1 MLVTKEELVT
11 DLKNLLYRY
20 TDALGK
26 FNNLLKVDKQLVE
39 AMQQIKNMVEEK
51 DLWEKK
57 YNELKAVAQAVVD
70 MVDLPEEGAEQA
82 KILLE

>member
-1 MLVTKEELVT
+1 
-11 DLKNLLYRY
+11 
-20 TDALGK
+20 
-26 FNNLLKVDKQLVE
+26 
-39 AMQQIKNMVEEK
+39 MQQIKNMVEEK

-57 YNELKAVAQAVVD
+57 YNELKAVAQAAVD

>member
-1 MLVTKEELVT
+1 MLVTKEEMVS

-51 DLWEKK
+51 DL
-57 YNELKAVAQAVVD
+57 
-70 MVDLPEEGAEQA
+70 
-82 KILLE
+82 